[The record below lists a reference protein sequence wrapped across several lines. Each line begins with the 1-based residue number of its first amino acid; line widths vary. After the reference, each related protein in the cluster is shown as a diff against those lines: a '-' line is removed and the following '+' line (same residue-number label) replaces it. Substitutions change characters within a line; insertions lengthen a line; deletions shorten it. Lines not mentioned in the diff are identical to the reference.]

1 MTMPNFLVIGAAK
14 SGTTSLYHYLK
25 QHPQIYMSPIKEP
38 KFFAYE
44 GMVVDFCGPR
54 DENLNLGTIT
64 AVEAYRALFQDVS
77 NELAIGEA
85 SPIYIYNSR
94 APGRIKHY
102 IPRVK
107 LIAILRNPAERAYS
121 SFTGLLRDG
130 REPLPDFAE
139 ALRQEKTRISNNWS
153 FFWHYK
159 QRGFYYVQLKRYFD
173 LFNREQIKIYLY
185 EDFRDNPL
193 GILKDIFRFLDVDD
207 NFVPDLS
214 LRYNVSGTPRNR
226 KLHIFLAGP
235 NSMKSILERLVPE
248 KLRSRIRLALID
260 RNLIKKQLPPDVRRE
275 LIRGYRE
282 DILKL
287 QDLIGRDLSK
297 WLK

>member
-1 MTMPNFLVIGAAK
+1 MTMPNFLIIGAAK

-38 KFFAYE
+38 RFFAFD
-44 GMVVDFCGPR
+44 GMKVDFCGPR
-54 DENLNLGTIT
+54 DENLNRGTIT
-64 AVEAYRALFQDVS
+64 EIETYRALFQAVS

-102 IPRVK
+102 IPNVK

-121 SFTGLLRDG
+121 SFTGLIRDG
-130 REPLPDFAE
+130 REPLTDFAE
-139 ALRQEKTRISNNWS
+139 ALRQEETRASNNWS

-159 QRGFYYVQLKRYFD
+159 KRGFYYIQLKRYFD

-185 EDFRDNPL
+185 EDFRDNSL

-207 NFVPDLS
+207 TFVPDVS
-214 LRYNVSGTPRNR
+214 LKHNVSGIPRNR
-226 KLHIFLAGP
+226 AIHIFLAKP
-235 NSMKSILERLVPE
+235 NSIKSILERIIPE
-248 KLRSRIRLALID
+248 RLRWRMRLGLIH
-260 RNLIKKQLPPDVRRE
+260 RNLIKTPLRSDVRKH
-275 LIRGYRE
+275 LVQDYRE
-282 DILKL
+282 D
-287 QDLIGRDLSK
+287 
-297 WLK
+297 